1 MGVGFGGVVVV
12 GVVGLG
18 VWVGVWV
25 VGVGVW
31 AGVGT
36 GFGVWVGVGFF
47 GGLILVRL
55 KLHLFYNLT

>member
-1 MGVGFGGVVVV
+1 MVE
-12 GVVGLG
+12 VVGLG

-31 AGVGT
+31 VGVNT
-36 GFGVWVGVGFF
+36 GVGVWVGVGVF

-55 KLHLFYNLT
+55 KLHWFYDLT